1 MSQARR
7 RLAVLFLA
15 CGLGGCALLR
25 AGVDAGAPGPTGG
38 PRDPVDTG
46 LGMIELA
53 GGSGAL
59 GLAGALAAA
68 LAAAVR
74 RGRALRAVA
83 AGVEA
88 GADPETK
95 AAIASEVAR
104 VGGGATLD
112 AAIAA
117 SCGAGALGASR
128 RTPGRRRRRSSGK
141 TETITLPNT
150 TPGVVQTFG

>member
-1 MSQARR
+1 MSIMSQARR
-7 RLAVLFLA
+7 RLAGLFLA
-15 CGLGGCALLR
+15 GGLGGCALLR
-25 AGVDAGAPGPTGG
+25 AGVDAGAPGPPGG

-88 GADPETK
+88 GADREWRG
-95 AAIASEVAR
+95 AIAFVVAR
-104 VGGGATLD
+104 VGAGAAFD
-112 AAIAA
+112 AAFAA
-117 SCGAGALGASR
+117 SWGGGALGASR
-128 RTPGRRRRRSSGK
+128 RTPGRRRRRSSG
-141 TETITLPNT
+141 
-150 TPGVVQTFG
+150 